1 MNINIETTATIFGY
15 AGVLANLC
23 WPLMK
28 SRQYLLAGQV
38 LACCF
43 MFIHFILLGAYTG
56 AAVMGVAGFQAAL
69 AIPLGLNPN
78 FKRIYIASF
87 LLTPLVC
94 FATWQ
99 GAQSVFS
106 SLALAIVCVAN
117 FQLNQVHQRTL
128 LITAIFAWFA
138 HNIMV
143 GSVPGLI
150 SNALA
155 FVVSAYMLVATV
167 KSASIAKLEVA

>member
-43 MFIHFILLGAYTG
+43 MFIHFMLLGAYTG

-69 AIPLGLNPN
+69 ANKALKAVAAPLDVSNRRML
-78 FKRIYIASF
+78 RILRAACSR
-87 LLTPLVC
+87 P
-94 FATWQ
+94 
-99 GAQSVFS
+99 
-106 SLALAIVCVAN
+106 LALRYTPRKNHAA
-117 FQLNQVHQRTL
+117 Q
-128 LITAIFAWFA
+128 
-138 HNIMV
+138 
-143 GSVPGLI
+143 
-150 SNALA
+150 
-155 FVVSAYMLVATV
+155 
-167 KSASIAKLEVA
+167 